1 MISIVR
7 NIEYKNAEISITY
20 TSGPQQPPHHGQ
32 IHKDFD
38 TTDKEKKPS
47 FFFPPQMTIRFKGEE
62 ININTKFH
70 VVRTYAGKYFT
81 HYFPYRFFES
91 PLNLSQEIV
100 DSLIVKDQLIES
112 KNKKQGE

>member
-1 MISIVR
+1 MVSIIR

-20 TSGPQQPPHHGQ
+20 NSGPQAPPHHDH
-32 IHKDFD
+32 IHRDIED
-38 TTDKEKKPS
+38 IEKKPS
-47 FFFPPQMTIRFKGEE
+47 FFFPPQMSIRFKDKE

-100 DSLIVKDQLIES
+100 DSLIVKDRIKES
-112 KNKKQGE
+112 KK